1 MFHLAEEFF
10 VNLGFE
16 PMTEKFWENS
26 MLAKPDGKEVV
37 CHASAEEFYKM
48 DDFRYGFIFMYIFYL
63 PIQSVYMFQNLHP
76 S

>member
-26 MLAKPDGKEVV
+26 MLSKPDGKEVV

-48 DDFRYGFIFMYIFYL
+48 DDFR
-63 PIQSVYMFQNLHP
+63 
-76 S
+76 

>member
-48 DDFRYGFIFMYIFYL
+48 DDFRY
-63 PIQSVYMFQNLHP
+63 SHP
-76 S
+76 SANAVSYSVVSLNADF